1 MGLYPNGRGNG
12 LRSHRVWVR
21 IPGGLPKMT
30 RSAYCAPFFIEAF
43 RSFQDA
49 PGCIGKAMARKRCKT
64 LQKAPD
70 G

>member
-1 MGLYPNGRGNG
+1 
-12 LRSHRVWVR
+12 
-21 IPGGLPKMT
+21 MT